1 MKYLSTG
8 EIKDINPSKR
18 IVAGYPSTFG
28 TLDSHGDIVDRGAFA
43 RTINAWGPEGK
54 NRIKALYQHDPA
66 WLVGRPLSLRED
78 EFGLFAETQFADTAM
93 ARDTLRLIEDGIIT
107 EQSIGYDV
115 VRAEPGDGANHL
127 KELRLYEY
135 SFVTWG
141 ANEVTPITGVKGM
154 DQLKTKMERMERAL
168 KSSRFDSDDV
178 PMMMEIAIQQWKE
191 LLPEEPKNGSIAY
204 HVEQLIAAMKTAG
217 NVEAVATLEALTAP
231 DSSTD
236 TQKAVDA
243 LMALKGDT
251 VSSHPFSEIADEIKQ
266 SSQWARRTKFAAD
279 LRDLRSQ

>member
-1 MKYLSTG
+1 MKYLSVG
-8 EIKDINPSKR
+8 EIKDINPGKR
-18 IVAGYPSTFG
+18 IVVGYPSTFG

-43 RTINAWGPEGK
+43 RTVNAWGPEGK

-66 WLVGRPLSLRED
+66 WLVGRPLVLRED
-78 EFGLFAETQFADTAM
+78 EFGLYAETQFADTAM

-141 ANEVTPITGVKGM
+141 ANEVTPITGVKG
-154 DQLKTKMERMERAL
+154 QAGLREKMERMERAL
-168 KSSRFDSDDV
+168 KSGKFDSDDV
-178 PMMMEIAIQQWKE
+178 PMMMEIAINQWKE
-191 LLPEEPKNGSIAY
+191 LVPDNGSIAY
-204 HVEQLIAAMKTAG
+204 HVEQLISALKADG
-217 NVEAVATLEALTAP
+217 NMEAVATLEALAGKSDP
-231 DSSTD
+231 STD
-236 TQKAVDA
+236 TQTAVDA

-251 VSSHPFSEIADEIKQ
+251 DSSHPFKAIADDIEQ
-266 SSQWARRTKFAAD
+266 FSQWARREKFT
-279 LRDLRSQ
+279 RDLRSMRSH